1 MDSFFTSII
10 VSKSQYFLLHRSEFP
25 NTQTEE
31 RPGYGYIM
39 NLTIWLR
46 ANIKK
51 LVFLVFVYGIAA
63 VFLPSSSNAL
73 SNNPLSDADFL
84 DFKEKNTASDFL
96 LNDLDDTPT
105 GLDSFRGRV
114 VLLYFWTTWWVWCR
128 KEVSSL
134 IKLYDEFKS
143 EGFVVIGID
152 AREDKEIV
160 RVHPEHYLINRR
172 GELIG
177 KALGPRNW
185 MKRQNIDLIRFF
197 LDQDW
202 RLRETIYAF
211 PP

>member
-1 MDSFFTSII
+1 MDSFFTNTI

-39 NLTIWLR
+39 NLTVGLR
-46 ANIKK
+46 ANIIK

-105 GLDSFRGRV
+105 GLDSFRGKV
-114 VLLYFWTTWWVWCR
+114 VLLYFWTTW
-128 KEVSSL
+128 
-134 IKLYDEFKS
+134 
-143 EGFVVIGID
+143 
-152 AREDKEIV
+152 
-160 RVHPEHYLINRR
+160 
-172 GELIG
+172 
-177 KALGPRNW
+177 
-185 MKRQNIDLIRFF
+185 
-197 LDQDW
+197 
-202 RLRETIYAF
+202 
-211 PP
+211 